1 MQENIMRLLSARP
14 AMPGGREMTVAMLAI
29 ADRLS
34 SQTLGSAGLA
44 IVGVSSAAAMAATAF
59 SAVAGGALRRVAAST
74 AMTALSGT
82 TAINTFNVY
91 CFFIDPAGTLT
102 TVMGTSAT
110 TLANVKF
117 PDPVQKTAMIGFIT
131 VNPTSAPFIGGTTA
145 LDAASTN
152 VVYVNT
158 QGAVD
163 PTVLVV

>member
-14 AMPGGREMTVAMLAI
+14 AQPGGREMMVMLTAI

-34 SQTLGSAGLA
+34 SQALGSAGLA
-44 IVGVSSAAAMAATAF
+44 IVGAGNAAAMAATAF

-74 AMTALSGT
+74 AMTALSGV

-91 CFFIDPAGTLT
+91 CFFIDSAGTLT

-117 PDPVQKTAMIGFIT
+117 PDPVQGRAMIGFIT
-131 VNPTSAPFIGGTTA
+131 VNPTAGPFTGGTTL
-145 LDAASTN
+145 LDAANTN

-163 PTVLVV
+163 PTVLVA